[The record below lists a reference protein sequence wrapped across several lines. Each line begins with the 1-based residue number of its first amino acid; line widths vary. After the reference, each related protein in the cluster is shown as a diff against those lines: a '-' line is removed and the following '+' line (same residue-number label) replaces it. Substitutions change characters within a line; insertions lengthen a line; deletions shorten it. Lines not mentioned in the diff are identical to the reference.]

1 METDKPENQ
10 SKKQRQFSAYAK
22 YSGLAIQMGV
32 AIGFFTWLGTYLD
45 ESQSNEKPIWTIILS
60 LLGIAV
66 ALYIPLKD
74 LISNRDS

>member
-1 METDKPENQ
+1 METDKSQKQ

-32 AIGFFTWLGTYLD
+32 SIGVFTWLGTYLD
-45 ESQSNEKPIWTIILS
+45 ETQNNSNPVWTIILS

-66 ALYIPLKD
+66 ALYIPLKE
-74 LISNRDS
+74 LTSNRDS